1 MGRSPIQCCASN
13 EAGCSRSFTADA
25 TGSSTNNLAAGPWSV
40 EVTAVRWEPN
50 GVSSC
55 TGPATPTCYLR
66 ESAPSICKTV
76 ALGASSVIKVSVT
89 PADPGAQ
96 YFNVYLSQNG
106 SCSGLAYVTNFP
118 AGGSSSVT
126 INSSTVPAG
135 WPTRHQSPPHGER
148 LPPAVRLPHARPL
161 PRTP

>member
-1 MGRSPIQCCASN
+1 MARSPVQVWDSN
-13 EAGCSRSFTADA
+13 TAGWSSSFTADA
-25 TGSSTNNLAAGPWSV
+25 TGSSTNNLASGTWSV

-66 ESAPSICKTV
+66 ESTPSMCRTV
-76 ALGASSVIKVSVT
+76 DLGASSVIKVSVT

-106 SCSGLAYVTNFP
+106 SCSGLAYITNFP
-118 AGGSSSVT
+118 AVGSSSVT
-126 INSSTVPAG
+126 IKRNKVPAG
-135 WPTRHQSPPHGER
+135 TPTRQQTQPYG
-148 LPPAVRLPHARPL
+148 
-161 PRTP
+161 